1 MTDESSPFDF
11 FPRPRTWPTWMLT
24 ASRNSG
30 VAPPELRQI
39 PARIS
44 VNWVESP
51 NGGAIGVPDP
61 LWDYGN
67 PGHWTEPFLSKPTE
81 SASGGILGNMGA
93 ELEGPPWFDPGPDMK
108 SIMPWPVWMRA
119 LAPESLFTGQRAPSP
134 KPPIPT
140 GLPMSRAGDPYTAP
154 VSESEPLRTPPR
166 DNLVAGRAAV
176 PSQPSGLNVAVPQV
190 HDLGS
195 ARYPGTAPSPAGTE
209 PIPGND
215 DLLSPTILARSWESA
230 RAIDGTGQVFSE
242 LPSATDWAAP
252 APPIPAQL
260 HSGKEVA
267 AKQTAPTGH
276 PVAQAQFGQ
285 PQSDPHQD
293 FAQATPFGGFD
304 SPSPIESLANQS
316 EFYEC
321 MRSRTGTAAP
331 MKGGNYE
338 FCTYGRLAI
347 AKQDQIRA
355 SPQSCRSRQ
364 GQTATRSMAVI
375 ALPVRG
381 AAGPLRQANVS
392 SRRSTRMAISE

>member
-39 PARIS
+39 PVRIS

-119 LAPESLFTGQRAPSP
+119 VAPESLFTGQRAPSP

-215 DLLSPTILARSWESA
+215 DLLSPTILARSWEFGA
-230 RAIDGTGQVFSE
+230 CNRRHRAGILEVAERYGLGRPCAAYSCAAAFRERSSGKANRSDRASCCAGAIWATPEPISHKL
-242 LPSATDWAAP
+242 LPSAALTVQAP
-252 APPIPAQL
+252 SKA
-260 HSGKEVA
+260 S
-267 AKQTAPTGH
+267 QT
-276 PVAQAQFGQ
+276 
-285 PQSDPHQD
+285 
-293 FAQATPFGGFD
+293 
-304 SPSPIESLANQS
+304 SPNSTNACDLEL
-316 EFYEC
+316 
-321 MRSRTGTAAP
+321 
-331 MKGGNYE
+331 
-338 FCTYGRLAI
+338 
-347 AKQDQIRA
+347 
-355 SPQSCRSRQ
+355 SPQLQ
-364 GQTATRSMAVI
+364 
-375 ALPVRG
+375 
-381 AAGPLRQANVS
+381 
-392 SRRSTRMAISE
+392 